1 MSLHFILGG
10 SGSGKSTWLF
20 KKIQK
25 DASGNPGI
33 NYLVLVPDQ
42 FTLETQKTLVSLN
55 GNKGILNIDVLSF
68 HRLAYRA
75 FEEVPAL
82 RRTVLEDMG
91 KIMILYQVFSKK
103 KKEMLYFKR
112 GLNAA
117 GFLDECKSLLCELAQ
132 YDVSEE
138 ALEELTEKVGEDS
151 LLGLK
156 LHDIRLV
163 YQAFTERM
171 GDTYM
176 MAEELVP
183 QLTRVVSSLEMMK
196 HCVVCLD
203 GFTGFTPT
211 QYELLREILG
221 VCEDMYITVTTDRTG
236 HRDRVFS
243 MSADTIR
250 RLTQMAGERGVLVEE
265 PVITGAGRE
274 KIPYR
279 VAKNEEL
286 AFMEERL
293 FTHGFKPWEKVPES
307 IHITMCHRERD
318 EVSYV
323 ARRIY
328 WLMKEGGY
336 EPEDIAVVTA
346 DEAAYEPLLVQEFEK
361 LGIRYFLD
369 STKSIGANAM
379 AEYLLA
385 FIHMVQQ
392 RLDYESTFR
401 FLRCALSPLT
411 REQTDCLEN
420 YVIARGC
427 RGMAAYQSEWEYA
440 VSGLD
445 LLEVNEYRRIFVN
458 SIAETLQALKGG
470 KKSVREFTEIFYGF
484 AEKNGIYERLLAMSE
499 NFENDG
505 KLILAREYKS
515 IYRLMIHLW
524 DEFVELLGDE
534 IVTFKEYTQ
543 MLEAGISEGIVG
555 FIPPTAKQVMIGDVT
570 RSRLKNIKVL
580 FFLGVND
587 NCIPKAKGAPGLL
600 TERER
605 ERMEK
610 EGVTLAPDAEKE
622 SYNEQFYLYLAL
634 TKASEQVILT
644 YSVMT
649 SKGESKRPSYLINRV
664 KQVFPK
670 LVVEKEESDTSYEKI
685 MGSDKGKSYL
695 ISHLA
700 DGTYAKDVI
709 WWEIASHYEK
719 KTPGILKDLLRI
731 REKRAGNN
739 SLKKEAAKRLF
750 GDVLYGSVTRFEQYV
765 QCPFAFFAHYGLL
778 LNERQQ
784 YEISS
789 LDHGNLFHQAMEH
802 LSHELEQRNKN
813 WQDLSEEE
821 AVSLAAECVD
831 AVAERYQGRKYFQSN
846 RVSFMLKR
854 LKNEVVHSV
863 WAMWHQMQEGDFVQ
877 TYTEKGFRGNDK
889 EWESMCIPF
898 GEDAKICLNGVID
911 RVDLCSLPGEELIKI
926 IDYKSS
932 DSQDLLL
939 AKVYYGLQMQL
950 LTYLE
955 ASKEMVEKEHK
966 GKEAVPAAML
976 YYAIKEK
983 NLDWKPESEEEYEKR
998 VLDSMKC
1005 KGYVN
1010 EEPEIIGH
1018 LDKSVVN
1025 GGELIPGQKSGVV
1038 PVAVDKK
1045 GLLKKN
1051 SGALSTKDFETL
1063 IAHTKEK
1070 MKECGKAILDGKIE
1084 AIPYVYE
1091 DNDGC
1096 TYCPYGSVCGHESKK
1111 DGVREM
1117 KKMSDDEVWE
1127 ALYGDD

>member
-1 MSLHFILGG
+1 
-10 SGSGKSTWLF
+10 
-20 KKIQK
+20 
-25 DASGNPGI
+25 
-33 NYLVLVPDQ
+33 
-42 FTLETQKTLVSLN
+42 
-55 GNKGILNIDVLSF
+55 
-68 HRLAYRA
+68 
-75 FEEVPAL
+75 
-82 RRTVLEDMG
+82 
-91 KIMILYQVFSKK
+91 
-103 KKEMLYFKR
+103 
-112 GLNAA
+112 
-117 GFLDECKSLLCELAQ
+117 
-132 YDVSEE
+132 
-138 ALEELTEKVGEDS
+138 
-151 LLGLK
+151 
-156 LHDIRLV
+156 
-163 YQAFTERM
+163 
-171 GDTYM
+171 
-176 MAEELVP
+176 
-183 QLTRVVSSLEMMK
+183 
-196 HCVVCLD
+196 
-203 GFTGFTPT
+203 
-211 QYELLREILG
+211 
-221 VCEDMYITVTTDRTG
+221 
-236 HRDRVFS
+236 
-243 MSADTIR
+243 
-250 RLTQMAGERGVLVEE
+250 
-265 PVITGAGRE
+265 
-274 KIPYR
+274 
-279 VAKNEEL
+279 
-286 AFMEERL
+286 
-293 FTHGFKPWEKVPES
+293 
-307 IHITMCHRERD
+307 
-318 EVSYV
+318 
-323 ARRIY
+323 
-328 WLMKEGGY
+328 
-336 EPEDIAVVTA
+336 
-346 DEAAYEPLLVQEFEK
+346 
-361 LGIRYFLD
+361 
-369 STKSIGANAM
+369 
-379 AEYLLA
+379 
-385 FIHMVQQ
+385 
-392 RLDYESTFR
+392 
-401 FLRCALSPLT
+401 
-411 REQTDCLEN
+411 
-420 YVIARGC
+420 
-427 RGMAAYQSEWEYA
+427 
-440 VSGLD
+440 
-445 LLEVNEYRRIFVN
+445 
-458 SIAETLQALKGG
+458 
-470 KKSVREFTEIFYGF
+470 
-484 AEKNGIYERLLAMSE
+484 MSE

-670 LVVEKEESDTSYEKI
+670 LVVEKEEMDTSYEKI

-821 AVSLAAECVD
+821 AVLLAAECVD

-898 GEDAKICLNGVID
+898 DEDAKICLNGVID

-955 ASKEMVEKEHK
+955 AAKEMVEKEHK

-1051 SGALSTKDFETL
+1051 SGTLSTKDFETL

>member
-1 MSLHFILGG
+1 
-10 SGSGKSTWLF
+10 
-20 KKIQK
+20 
-25 DASGNPGI
+25 
-33 NYLVLVPDQ
+33 
-42 FTLETQKTLVSLN
+42 
-55 GNKGILNIDVLSF
+55 
-68 HRLAYRA
+68 
-75 FEEVPAL
+75 
-82 RRTVLEDMG
+82 
-91 KIMILYQVFSKK
+91 
-103 KKEMLYFKR
+103 
-112 GLNAA
+112 
-117 GFLDECKSLLCELAQ
+117 
-132 YDVSEE
+132 
-138 ALEELTEKVGEDS
+138 
-151 LLGLK
+151 
-156 LHDIRLV
+156 
-163 YQAFTERM
+163 
-171 GDTYM
+171 
-176 MAEELVP
+176 
-183 QLTRVVSSLEMMK
+183 
-196 HCVVCLD
+196 
-203 GFTGFTPT
+203 
-211 QYELLREILG
+211 
-221 VCEDMYITVTTDRTG
+221 
-236 HRDRVFS
+236 
-243 MSADTIR
+243 
-250 RLTQMAGERGVLVEE
+250 
-265 PVITGAGRE
+265 
-274 KIPYR
+274 
-279 VAKNEEL
+279 
-286 AFMEERL
+286 
-293 FTHGFKPWEKVPES
+293 
-307 IHITMCHRERD
+307 
-318 EVSYV
+318 
-323 ARRIY
+323 
-328 WLMKEGGY
+328 
-336 EPEDIAVVTA
+336 
-346 DEAAYEPLLVQEFEK
+346 
-361 LGIRYFLD
+361 
-369 STKSIGANAM
+369 
-379 AEYLLA
+379 
-385 FIHMVQQ
+385 
-392 RLDYESTFR
+392 
-401 FLRCALSPLT
+401 
-411 REQTDCLEN
+411 
-420 YVIARGC
+420 
-427 RGMAAYQSEWEYA
+427 
-440 VSGLD
+440 
-445 LLEVNEYRRIFVN
+445 
-458 SIAETLQALKGG
+458 
-470 KKSVREFTEIFYGF
+470 
-484 AEKNGIYERLLAMSE
+484 
-499 NFENDG
+499 
-505 KLILAREYKS
+505 
-515 IYRLMIHLW
+515 
-524 DEFVELLGDE
+524 
-534 IVTFKEYTQ
+534 
-543 MLEAGISEGIVG
+543 
-555 FIPPTAKQVMIGDVT
+555 
-570 RSRLKNIKVL
+570 
-580 FFLGVND
+580 
-587 NCIPKAKGAPGLL
+587 
-600 TERER
+600 
-605 ERMEK
+605 
-610 EGVTLAPDAEKE
+610 
-622 SYNEQFYLYLAL
+622 
-634 TKASEQVILT
+634 
-644 YSVMT
+644 MT
-649 SKGESKRPSYLINRV
+649 
-664 KQVFPK
+664 
-670 LVVEKEESDTSYEKI
+670 
-685 MGSDKGKSYL
+685 KGKSYL

-813 WQDLSEEE
+813 WQDLSEKE
-821 AVSLAAECVD
+821 AVLLASECVD

-877 TYTEKGFRGNDK
+877 TYTEKGFRGSDK

-898 GEDAKICLNGVID
+898 DEDAKICLNGVID

-932 DSQDLLL
+932 DSQDLSL

-955 ASKEMVEKEHK
+955 AAKEMVEKEHK

-1018 LDKSVVN
+1018 LDKSVVD

-1051 SGALSTKDFETL
+1051 SGTLSTKDFETL

>member
-1 MSLHFILGG
+1 M
-10 SGSGKSTWLF
+10 
-20 KKIQK
+20 
-25 DASGNPGI
+25 
-33 NYLVLVPDQ
+33 
-42 FTLETQKTLVSLN
+42 
-55 GNKGILNIDVLSF
+55 
-68 HRLAYRA
+68 
-75 FEEVPAL
+75 
-82 RRTVLEDMG
+82 
-91 KIMILYQVFSKK
+91 
-103 KKEMLYFKR
+103 
-112 GLNAA
+112 
-117 GFLDECKSLLCELAQ
+117 
-132 YDVSEE
+132 
-138 ALEELTEKVGEDS
+138 
-151 LLGLK
+151 
-156 LHDIRLV
+156 
-163 YQAFTERM
+163 
-171 GDTYM
+171 
-176 MAEELVP
+176 
-183 QLTRVVSSLEMMK
+183 
-196 HCVVCLD
+196 
-203 GFTGFTPT
+203 
-211 QYELLREILG
+211 
-221 VCEDMYITVTTDRTG
+221 
-236 HRDRVFS
+236 
-243 MSADTIR
+243 
-250 RLTQMAGERGVLVEE
+250 
-265 PVITGAGRE
+265 
-274 KIPYR
+274 
-279 VAKNEEL
+279 
-286 AFMEERL
+286 
-293 FTHGFKPWEKVPES
+293 
-307 IHITMCHRERD
+307 
-318 EVSYV
+318 
-323 ARRIY
+323 
-328 WLMKEGGY
+328 
-336 EPEDIAVVTA
+336 
-346 DEAAYEPLLVQEFEK
+346 
-361 LGIRYFLD
+361 
-369 STKSIGANAM
+369 
-379 AEYLLA
+379 
-385 FIHMVQQ
+385 
-392 RLDYESTFR
+392 
-401 FLRCALSPLT
+401 
-411 REQTDCLEN
+411 
-420 YVIARGC
+420 
-427 RGMAAYQSEWEYA
+427 
-440 VSGLD
+440 
-445 LLEVNEYRRIFVN
+445 
-458 SIAETLQALKGG
+458 
-470 KKSVREFTEIFYGF
+470 
-484 AEKNGIYERLLAMSE
+484 
-499 NFENDG
+499 
-505 KLILAREYKS
+505 
-515 IYRLMIHLW
+515 
-524 DEFVELLGDE
+524 
-534 IVTFKEYTQ
+534 
-543 MLEAGISEGIVG
+543 
-555 FIPPTAKQVMIGDVT
+555 
-570 RSRLKNIKVL
+570 
-580 FFLGVND
+580 
-587 NCIPKAKGAPGLL
+587 
-600 TERER
+600 
-605 ERMEK
+605 
-610 EGVTLAPDAEKE
+610 
-622 SYNEQFYLYLAL
+622 
-634 TKASEQVILT
+634 ILT

-911 RVDLCSLPGEELIKI
+911 RVDLCSLPGEKLIKI

-955 ASKEMVEKEHK
+955 AAKEMVEKEHE

-976 YYAIKEK
+976 YYVIKEK

-1051 SGALSTKDFETL
+1051 SGTLSTKDFETL